1 MTARRKYLSH
11 AGGKVILLRNDSGG
25 AAVSDI
31 EPITGEQELEV
42 RDHSLRYIA
51 LAEEVFERRF
61 ERIPVH
67 FDLRGRAAGM
77 FKVDGSR
84 RWVRFNPWIF
94 SKYYAEN
101 LGETVP
107 HEIAHYVVHEIWGPG
122 TRRRRIKPHG
132 QEWRAVMAAFGVEGE
147 VTFDLDLAGIP
158 QRRQATHPYRCDCRV
173 HDVSSTRHNRVVRGV
188 GRYHCMRCQALLVYA
203 GAG

>member
-1 MTARRKYLSH
+1 MS
-11 AGGKVILLRNDSGG
+11 N
-25 AAVSDI
+25 I

-77 FKVDGSR
+77 FKVDGSG

-107 HEIAHYVVHEIWGPG
+107 LEIAH
-122 TRRRRIKPHG
+122 
-132 QEWRAVMAAFGVEGE
+132 
-147 VTFDLDLAGIP
+147 
-158 QRRQATHPYRCDCRV
+158 
-173 HDVSSTRHNRVVRGV
+173 
-188 GRYHCMRCQALLVYA
+188 
-203 GAG
+203 